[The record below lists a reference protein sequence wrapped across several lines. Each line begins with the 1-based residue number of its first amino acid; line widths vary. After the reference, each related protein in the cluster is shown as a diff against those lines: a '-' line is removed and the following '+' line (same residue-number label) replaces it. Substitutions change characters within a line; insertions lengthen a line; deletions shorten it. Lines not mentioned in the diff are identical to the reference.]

1 MKIQSLYKEPPVLE
15 ISPISSPKK
24 KKKRGRT
31 THTHTHTHTPPPHT
45 HTHTSQPST
54 EAFSSTAHK
63 ELSPAKNHI
72 NELGNVFFLEETFR
86 NSDLIS

>member
-1 MKIQSLYKEPPVLE
+1 MENIVMRVILIRVF
-15 ISPISSPKK
+15 
-24 KKKRGRT
+24 
-31 THTHTHTHTPPPHT
+31 
-45 HTHTSQPST
+45 SQATMIDILGVT

-86 NSDLIS
+86 